1 MICTFDVKTHTHTYY
16 LLTQVAKWHVEK
28 YYSVVGI
35 VEEMD
40 LSLKVMEKYLPKFFL
55 NATAIY
61 RKEIV
66 SDLNGD
72 LIQKLSGTNL
82 ISNKNPLSKK
92 VKEETRLNLMHH
104 PVFKLEYEFYEFV
117 RQRLHIQAATIS

>member
-1 MICTFDVKTHTHTYY
+1 MPRSGN
-16 LLTQVAKWHVEK
+16 VEK

-40 LSLKVMEKYLPKFFL
+40 LSLKVMEKYLPKFFV

-66 SDLNGD
+66 SDLNAD

-92 VKEETRLNLMHH
+92 VKEETRSNVKDDEREVIC
-104 PVFKLEYEFYEFV
+104 P
-117 RQRLHIQAATIS
+117 